1 MVSTPVGGVER
12 RGQAWVGDMSPS
24 WSLWAASGAS
34 TITRTS
40 GDGPMHSR
48 ARPLSDSVGPE
59 AADIFATRETT
70 GALAQAAAAGRR
82 RHGLQG
88 AARMMAHV
96 MFDPQPS
103 GASRRMRIGLGL
115 AAIGRP
121 GYINLG
127 RDRDLGAARS
137 VEDLRRRAFDVLD
150 AAWAAGIR
158 YLDAAR
164 SYGLAESFLAD
175 WLRARSVASDD
186 VVVGSKWGYT
196 YTAEWAVG
204 ADVNEAKDHS
214 LSTLRRQLPQSRALL
229 GPWLRLY
236 QVHSATLESGVLED
250 RDVVRAL
257 GAARDDG
264 LAIGFSVS
272 GPGQAETI
280 RRALDV
286 RVDGAPLFGAVQA
299 TWNVLEPSAGAALQ
313 EAHDAGLAVIVKEA
327 LANGRALEGTAAAA
341 LASIV
346 QGATADAV
354 AIAAALAQPWATVV
368 LSGAVTPAQLT
379 SNLAADAIRLN
390 SDQLQRL
397 TALVED
403 PVAYWATRSRLV
415 WS

>member
-1 MVSTPVGGVER
+1 
-12 RGQAWVGDMSPS
+12 
-24 WSLWAASGAS
+24 
-34 TITRTS
+34 
-40 GDGPMHSR
+40 
-48 ARPLSDSVGPE
+48 
-59 AADIFATRETT
+59 
-70 GALAQAAAAGRR
+70 
-82 RHGLQG
+82 
-88 AARMMAHV
+88 MMAHV
-96 MFDPQPS
+96 MFDPQPR

-175 WLRARSVASDD
+175 WLRARSVVPDD

-196 YTAEWAVG
+196 YTADWAVG
-204 ADVNEAKDHS
+204 ADVNEVKDHS
-214 LSTLRRQLPQSRALL
+214 LSTLRRQLPESRALL

-250 RDVVRAL
+250 RGVARAL

-280 RRALDV
+280 RYALHV
-286 RVDGAPLFGAVQA
+286 RIDGAPLFGAVQA

-327 LANGRALEGTAAAA
+327 LANGRTLD
-341 LASIV
+341 
-346 QGATADAV
+346 GATAARIREVGDGAAPDAV
-354 AIAAALAQPWATVV
+354 AIAAALAQPWADLV
-368 LSGAVTPAQLT
+368 LSGAVTPNHLA
-379 SNLAADAIRLN
+379 SNLRALDLDLGARRVA
-390 SDQLQRL
+390 RL
-397 TALVED
+397 TALAED
-403 PVAYWATRSRLV
+403 PVAYWPTRSRLA